1 MRYWVLMQRLAN
13 QLQAQGERHSDNKTS
28 RTNRENSLGTS
39 GTIFDGEM
47 VGVERFELPALWSQT
62 RCATRLRYT
71 PTMLSYPPCYGI
83 SSIHLV
89 QNTIYFTFLANRPN
103 LPLLRLADTAASATQ
118 ARGAP
123 PRRRQFPEHIAPLS
137 AIYGLSG

>member
-1 MRYWVLMQRLAN
+1 M
-13 QLQAQGERHSDNKTS
+13 
-28 RTNRENSLGTS
+28 
-39 GTIFDGEM
+39 EM

-83 SSIHLV
+83 SSIHLM

-103 LPLLRLADTAASATQ
+103 LPALRLADAAASAAQ
-118 ARGAP
+118 VQGAP
-123 PRRRQFPEHIAPLS
+123 PRRHQFPEHIAPFS
-137 AIYGLSG
+137 GICELSG

>member
-1 MRYWVLMQRLAN
+1 MAATKQATNNRVHSLAR
-13 QLQAQGERHSDNKTS
+13 QSIDDL
-28 RTNRENSLGTS
+28 
-39 GTIFDGEM
+39 GEM

-89 QNTIYFTFLANRPN
+89 QNTIYFTFLENRPN
-103 LPLLRLADTAASATQ
+103 LPPLRLVDVVASKAQ
-118 ARGAP
+118 GQGAP
-123 PRRRQFPEHIAPLS
+123 PHRHQFPEHIAPLP
-137 AIYGLSG
+137 AIYVPSD

>member
-28 RTNRENSLGTS
+28 RTNRENTVVTS
-39 GTIFDGEM
+39 RTIVYGEM

-103 LPLLRLADTAASATQ
+103 LPPLQLVDVAASAAQ
-118 ARGAP
+118 AQVAL
-123 PRRRQFPEHIAPLS
+123 PRRRQFPKHIAPLS
-137 AIYGLSG
+137 AICGLSD

>member
-1 MRYWVLMQRLAN
+1 LRYWVLMQRLAN

-28 RTNRENSLGTS
+28 RTNRENTVVTS
-39 GTIFDGEM
+39 RTIVYGEM

-89 QNTIYFTFLANRPN
+89 QNTIYFTFLENRPN
-103 LPLLRLADTAASATQ
+103 LPPLRLVDVVASKAQ
-118 ARGAP
+118 GQGAP
-123 PRRRQFPEHIAPLS
+123 PHRHQFPEHIAPLP
-137 AIYGLSG
+137 AIYVPSD

>member
-1 MRYWVLMQRLAN
+1 MQCWVLKHAVTNGQ
-13 QLQAQGERHSDNKTS
+13 QARGECHSDNKTNQ
-28 RTNRENSLGTS
+28 TNRESSVGTS
-39 GTIFDGEM
+39 GTIFKGKM

-89 QNTIYFTFLANRPN
+89 QNTIYFTFLENRPN
-103 LPLLRLADTAASATQ
+103 LPPLRLVDVVASKAQ
-118 ARGAP
+118 GQGAP
-123 PRRRQFPEHIAPLS
+123 PHRHQFPEHIAPLP
-137 AIYGLSG
+137 AIYVPSD